1 MIVSL
6 FFPFLFPCCFF
17 LLLPCCPLAVS
28 LLFSVG
34 PLLYPCYSP
43 IVSRAVSDCFPIVS
57 IFFFSVG
64 SFSFPP
70 VFLVVILLFR
80 CFFRCLFHFF
90 VRRLQPHPKDQ
101 HACTDRELKTNLPDG
116 GWEKPCTSFGSS
128 DLSIN
133 HPPPC
138 QPPGLILKDE
148 GM

>member
-43 IVSRAVSDCFPIVS
+43 IVSRAVSDCFPSVS
-57 IFFFSVG
+57 IFFPCWFLFVS
-64 SFSFPP
+64 SCFPCCH
-70 VFLVVILLFR
+70 LVVPI
-80 CFFRCLFHFF
+80 FRCLFHFF

-116 GWEKPCTSFGSS
+116 GWKKPCASFGSS
-128 DLSIN
+128 DLSIS
-133 HPPPC
+133 HPHPC
-138 QPPGLILKDE
+138 QPPGSILKDE